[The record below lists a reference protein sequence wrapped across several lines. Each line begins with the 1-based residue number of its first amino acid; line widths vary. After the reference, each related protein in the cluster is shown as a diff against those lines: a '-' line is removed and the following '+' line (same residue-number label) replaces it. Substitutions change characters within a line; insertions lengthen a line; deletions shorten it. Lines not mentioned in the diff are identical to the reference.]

1 MTAASAVADQVH
13 LGDHICWVHDDE
25 GDGLRAAGRFLA
37 GGLRLGHKALWFTD
51 ALPPAVARAHLDG
64 QGVTTEAALAGGQ
77 LRILPA
83 AEAYLPGGRFVP
95 EAMLDTLAAEIE
107 RARRAGHPG
116 LRVVGD
122 MGWALRHG
130 TSVADLCRYEAEANR
145 LFIDGHAAGMCL
157 YDRCLFPTEYLRPVS
172 TAHPATVGPG
182 TPHAWTPLLRAYR
195 IRDPHGLRLV
205 GEIDRSNR
213 GAFAAMLDDV
223 TGRATNERA
232 TVLDV
237 SELSFADVGAASA
250 LARAR
255 RNAPSPVRLV
265 GCRPALTRLLDLVDT
280 RDPAGGTA

>member
-1 MTAASAVADQVH
+1 MTASAVVDQVH
-13 LGDHICWVHDDE
+13 LGDHVCWVHDDE
-25 GDGLRAAGRFLA
+25 SDGLRAAGRFVA
-37 GGLRLGHKALWFTD
+37 GGLRLGHQTLWFTD
-51 ALPPAVARAHLDG
+51 SLPPASVRAHLEG
-64 QGVTTEAALAGGQ
+64 QGVATEAALAGGQ
-77 LRILPA
+77 LRIVPA
-83 AEAYLPGGRFVP
+83 AEAYVSGGRFVP
-95 EAMLDTLAAEIE
+95 EAMLDALAAEID

-130 TSVADLCRYEAEANR
+130 ASVADLCRYEAEANR

-157 YDRCLFPTEYLRPVS
+157 YDRRFFPTDYLLPAS

-182 TPHAWTPLLRAYR
+182 AGRAWTPLLRAYR
-195 IRDPHGLRLV
+195 SRNPNGLRLV

-213 GAFAAMLDDV
+213 GAFVAMLDHV

-232 TVLDV
+232 VVLDV

-265 GCRPALTRLLDLVDT
+265 GCHPALTRLLDLVDVT
-280 RDPAGGTA
+280 GPAGGTA